1 MVWRSRSLGIVLIV
15 AFVLRICFAITV
27 YVVVGTLDAYHIA
40 DSWTYIRAAK
50 SLINNASF
58 FSDGTPEI
66 LRTPGYPIFLI
77 PGLLIGS
84 PEIFAVLIQSILS
97 CLTVYLV
104 FLTSREVFRDDQIA
118 LVGAAL
124 YAFEPLSI
132 LYVSVML
139 TETLFAFLITSFVY
153 LFTIYIRTQK
163 LDHLV
168 GACLFLIGSIY
179 VRPASYYLPVL
190 VLIFILVLGLIN
202 REHMRKLFGHVLIFA
217 LLCIIAVGAWQTRN
231 DVQTGYWGFSSS
243 APYNLYFW
251 MGSLILA
258 GKTGQTPDSIRDR
271 WGEFLPEQYFI
282 ERPDQREWP
291 ESKILNW
298 QKKQGIIFIKENLYD
313 YFRLVLKGAVYN
325 LLGSGFETYRY
336 LLRGATNAFR
346 PTKETGRELDLGA
359 SIFVQAVNWMR
370 SLPLS
375 FLIIQICFLT
385 LLAVTYAL
393 AIPGVIY
400 GFKTNSTIM
409 CFMILTSA
417 YLIVTPA
424 AVGLWSS
431 RFRMPAMPMV
441 CILSGFGFSRVITF
455 SKNKCFCEE

>member
-1 MVWRSRSLGIVLIV
+1 MASPTRSIGIVLIV
-15 AFVLRICFAITV
+15 AFFLRVCFAITV
-27 YVVVGTLDAYHIA
+27 YFVVGTLDAYHIA
-40 DSWTYIRAAK
+40 DSWTYIRVAK

-84 PEIFAVLIQSILS
+84 PEIFTVLIQSILS

-104 FLTSREVFRDDQIA
+104 FLTSREIFRDDRIA
-118 LVGAAL
+118 LFGAVL
-124 YAFEPLSI
+124 YALEPLSI
-132 LYVSVML
+132 LYVSILL
-139 TETLFAFLITSFVY
+139 TETLFAFLIISFVY

-163 LDHLV
+163 LHHLV
-168 GACLFLIGSIY
+168 GACLFLIGSLY

-190 VLIFILVLGLIN
+190 VSIFILLLGLIN
-202 REHMRKLFGHVLIFA
+202 REHKRKLFGHVLIFA
-217 LLCIIAVGAWQTRN
+217 FLCVIAVGAWQTRN
-231 DVQTGYWGFSSS
+231 YVQTGYWGFSSS

-271 WGEFLPEQYFI
+271 WGEFSPEQYFI
-282 ERPDQREWP
+282 EHPDQREWP

-298 QKKQGIIFIKENLYD
+298 QENQGINFIKENLYD
-313 YFRLVLKGAVYN
+313 YFMLVLKGTAYN

-336 LLRGATNAFR
+336 LLRSLTNAFR

-359 SIFVQAVNWMR
+359 SIFIQTINWMR

-375 FLIIQICFLT
+375 FLIIQVCFLMV
-385 LLAVTYAL
+385 LAVTYAL
-393 AIPGVIY
+393 AIPGVIH
-400 GFKTNSTIM
+400 GFKTNIAVT

-417 YLIVTPA
+417 YLILIPA

-431 RFRMPAMPMV
+431 RYRMPAMPMICV
-441 CILSGFGFSRVITF
+441 FTGYGMSRLRRTR
-455 SKNKCFCEE
+455 S